1 MSNASYTTHFT
12 VDQTPDLV
20 FAAINDVRRWWSEG
34 IEGNANAV
42 GAEFVHHVADIHRC
56 KLKVLELI
64 PGKKVVWLVL
74 ENHFSFTQDKT
85 EWQGTTI
92 VFEIAKKGTQT
103 ELRFTHEGLV
113 PEYECYEACSEGWS
127 THVGRRLRDLITTS
141 TERSNIG
148 QPLTN
153 AERALLE

>member
-1 MSNASYTTHFT
+1 MNNANYSIDFT
-12 VDQTPDLV
+12 VDQTPDAV

-34 IEGNANAV
+34 IEGSTDSV
-42 GAEFVHHVADIHRC
+42 GAEFVHHVAEIHRC
-56 KLKVLELI
+56 KLQVLQLV

-85 EWQGTTI
+85 EWQVTKI
-92 VFEIAKKGTQT
+92 VSDIVKKGKQT
-103 ELRFTHEGLV
+103 ERRFTHEGLV

-127 THVGRRLRDLITTS
+127 TYVGHSLRNLIMTRTG
-141 TERSNIG
+141 RPNIG

-153 AERALLE
+153 AERALLG